1 LKIAVRQAEIQRC
14 VAPRGLCLHFSLPT
28 RPASHALASGWANLA
43 TRLTALGDGNLRH
56 FLFRNRPLGVT
67 SLEPDALPLRITTQL
82 AVCGGQA
89 MKTTISMAMFL
100 TALSIT
106 PMNLVAQSTGSPAE
120 KDFVSG
126 GKVRITLESGD
137 YDIRASADN
146 RIHVRWNQATR
157 TRVKLTTNGN
167 SADLRVENTP
177 NNFHATI
184 EVPALTDLRIRLTAG
199 NLAVAGIKGDK
210 DIEANAGNLN
220 ISVGSSSD
228 WGDVDA
234 SVTAG
239 DINAS
244 PFRESRGGLFRSF
257 HWQGPG
263 KYRLHVHVMAGDV
276 NLRN

>member
-1 LKIAVRQAEIQRC
+1 
-14 VAPRGLCLHFSLPT
+14 
-28 RPASHALASGWANLA
+28 
-43 TRLTALGDGNLRH
+43 
-56 FLFRNRPLGVT
+56 
-67 SLEPDALPLRITTQL
+67 
-82 AVCGGQA
+82 
-89 MKTTISMAMFL
+89 MKTMISAAMLL
-100 TALSIT
+100 TLLPVASIALR
-106 PMNLVAQSTGSPAE
+106 AQSSGSPAE

-126 GKVRITLESGD
+126 GRVAMTLESGD
-137 YDIRASADN
+137 YDIRASSDN
-146 RIHVRWNQATR
+146 RIHVRWNQATK

-167 SADLRVENTP
+167 SAVLRVEDTP

-184 EVPALTDLRIRLTAG
+184 EVPALTDLHVRLTAG
-199 NLAVAGIKGDK
+199 DLAVSGIKGDK
-210 DIEANAGNLN
+210 DIEANAGDLN

-228 WGDVDA
+228 WGYVDA

-244 PFRESRGGLFRSF
+244 PFRASRGGLFRSL